1 MVMLKVVTVSES
13 AAVEQR
19 RPVGAINIE
28 MSKKRKLKP
37 ATMIVNGRSVHS
49 EEHAL
54 EILQEL
60 HNQYQ
65 QGLITDKAAYKSDR
79 EKILRYL
86 SNVSINKLISEASNI
101 YLKNYYASFLK

>member
-1 MVMLKVVTVSES
+1 MAMLKVLNVSES
-13 AAVEQR
+13 AAVEKR
-19 RPVGAINIE
+19 RPVRAINVE

-37 ATMIVNGRSVHS
+37 VTMIVNGCPVHS
-49 EEHAL
+49 EEQAL
-54 EILQEL
+54 EMLQEL

-65 QGLITDKAAYKSDR
+65 KGLITDKAAYKSDR

-86 SNVSINKLISEASNI
+86 SNESINMLISEASNI